1 MNSIIKALTELQC
14 ILLFAA
20 IFVSPL
26 HAAFENTTT
35 GARPTA
41 MAGAFVGLAD
51 SPDALFYNPA
61 GIANLGYFSSS
72 VFYTRPYQLKEL
84 DMATGAAVLPFTSY
98 VLGLAYKRFGR
109 TPYQEH
115 TAYISGATTI
125 AARVQAGV
133 TVKFFHLGIE
143 KYGSASTFGIDI
155 GFLAKLTRVIKWG
168 VCAQNI
174 NRPTIGDCR
183 EQLPLFYATGISYT
197 PHSKFIVSL
206 DVSKDVRYD
215 PSLHFGAS
223 FTPLP
228 YTALRLGVQNAP
240 SRISFG
246 AGLIVGRLQI
256 DYAVRTHIDL
266 GVSHCF
272 SITFYSR

>member
-1 MNSIIKALTELQC
+1 MNSIIKARKKLQC
-14 ILLFAA
+14 ILLFIT

-26 HAAFENTTT
+26 RAAFENTAT

-84 DMATGAAVLPFTSY
+84 DMATCAATLPFAPGA
-98 VLGLAYKRFGR
+98 LGVAYKRFGR

-115 TAYISGATTI
+115 TVYISGAATI
-125 AARVQAGV
+125 ATRVQAGV
-133 TVKFFHLGIE
+133 NVKLFHLSIE
-143 KYGSASTFGIDI
+143 KYGSASAFGIDL
-155 GFLAKLTRVIKWG
+155 GFLTKLTSVMKWG
-168 VCAQNI
+168 VCAKNI
-174 NRPTIGDCR
+174 NRPRLGDCR
-183 EQLPLFYATGISYT
+183 EQLPLSYASGISCT
-197 PHSKFIVSL
+197 PHSKLIILL

-215 PSLHFGAS
+215 PSVHFGAS

-228 YTALRLGVQNAP
+228 FAALRLGVQNSP

-246 AGLIVGRLQI
+246 AGVNAGRLHI

-266 GVSHCF
+266 GVTHSF
-272 SITFYSR
+272 SITFFAK